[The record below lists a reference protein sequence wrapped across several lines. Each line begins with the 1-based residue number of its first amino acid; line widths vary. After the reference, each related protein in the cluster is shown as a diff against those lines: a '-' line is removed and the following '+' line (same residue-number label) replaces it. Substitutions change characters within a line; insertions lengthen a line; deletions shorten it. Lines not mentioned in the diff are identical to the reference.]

1 MLNVF
6 LTFTDSYAP
15 FAGVSILSLLR
26 NCSIPVH
33 FFLLCQD
40 ISKENKERITHI
52 LTDYPQAST
61 DFVFLNEHQL
71 NEVRDIYQGI
81 SRPIFHETVL
91 YRLFAAE
98 ILPKSLDSVLYL
110 DTDILVRGD
119 ISDLADIVFNDDI
132 ALYAV
137 PDEFRM
143 LDYHRIHCSP
153 LSHDYFNDGVMLIN
167 LSYWRKNAV
176 RQECLNF
183 LSEDKD
189 YYLFLDQ
196 DLLNMVC
203 ATKVGH
209 LHQKYNFFAKHAD
222 LQIIKENV
230 PYIHFDEA
238 LEARDNPIIVHF
250 CGRPRPWFKDDKAPY
265 ADEWWNYLYESE
277 WRDIFKPRYSQGS
290 DLAYYWFWIK
300 NLRKNLI
307 ALGKSL
313 KRSR

>member
-52 LTDYPQAST
+52 LTDYPQASM
-61 DFVFLNEHQL
+61 DFVHMNAQQL
-71 NEVRDIYQGI
+71 NEVRAIYQEI
-81 SRPIFHETVL
+81 TRPLYHESIL

-153 LSHDYFNDGVMLIN
+153 LSHDYFNSGVMLIN
-167 LSYWRKNAV
+167 LSYWRKHSV
-176 RQECLNF
+176 GQRGIEYLTFHKESMCLP
-183 LSEDKD
+183 
-189 YYLFLDQ
+189 DQ
-196 DLLNMVC
+196 DALNAVC

-209 LHQKYNFFAKHAD
+209 LHHKYNFFARHSD
-222 LQIIKENV
+222 LQNIKENV
-230 PYIHFDEA
+230 FYNYFDEVM
-238 LEARDNPIIVHF
+238 EARSNPIIVHYTF
-250 CGRPRPWFKDDKAPY
+250 RPRPWFKDDKAPY